1 MKCCEKDKKKREI
14 GYELRVIQRM
24 IHHRVEKHRAAH
36 GDTLTFVQTRTLHFL
51 QKHES
56 DEVYQK
62 DLEKELN
69 IRRSTATEILNV
81 LERDGYIERVSVEK
95 DKRLKKLVVTQKA
108 RDLSERMCRDIEQME
123 KTLSK
128 DISSDDLEVFY
139 RVMDHIKKNL
149 MEGDDFND

>member
-1 MKCCEKDKKKREI
+1 MECCKKNDKKREI
-14 GYELRVIQRM
+14 GHELRVIQRM
-24 IHHRVEKHRAAH
+24 IHRRVEKHRAAH

-51 QKHES
+51 QKHTLE
-56 DEVYQK
+56 EVYQK

-81 LERDGYIERVSVEK
+81 LERDGYIERLSVER

-108 RDLSERMCRDIEQME
+108 RDLSERMCKDIEQME

-128 DISSDDLEVFY
+128 DISEEDLVVFY
-139 RVMDHIKKNL
+139 RVMDQMKKNL
-149 MEGDDFND
+149 KEGDDVND